1 MYKTILIPLDGSK
14 RAERILKH
22 AENLA
27 QRFQSKLIL
36 IQVVR
41 PPEITSA
48 DPSGMVLYYKE
59 ANQCIE
65 QADQCIKQ
73 AESYLAALKGE
84 FREKGI
90 ETRTH
95 VLIGPVVKTIIDL
108 AEREAVDLIAMTSH
122 GRSGLARVFYG
133 SVAAGILQA
142 ANRPLFLI
150 RSRNE

>member
-1 MYKTILIPLDGSK
+1 MYKIILIPLDGSK
-14 RAERILKH
+14 RAERILRH

-27 QRFQSKLIL
+27 QSFQSKLIL

-41 PPEITSA
+41 PPDIASA
-48 DPSGMVLYYKE
+48 DHSGMVLFNKE
-59 ANQCIE
+59 TDQCIE
-65 QADQCIKQ
+65 QADQRIKQ
-73 AESYLAALKGE
+73 AESYLTALKGE

-90 ETRTH
+90 EARTH
-95 VLIGPVVKTIIDL
+95 VLIGPVVKSIIDL

-142 ANRPLFLI
+142 VNRPLLLI